1 MRFLL
6 THLPVTSRGLR
17 VLARFVSEERGQD
30 VIEYGLLSAGIA
42 LVGIITWNNI
52 GVGIAAAYGNWDSG
66 VQDLWLPD
74 DPIGGGS

>member
-1 MRFLL
+1 MSSVSLGSARHWLR
-6 THLPVTSRGLR
+6 HLMT
-17 VLARFVSEERGQD
+17 RFVCDEHGQD
-30 VIEYGLLSAGIA
+30 IIEYGLLSAGIA

-66 VQDLWLPD
+66 VQDLWRPD